1 MIGRQEILLRP
12 LLTEKNTKL
21 QELQNKYAFEVH
33 PKASKIEVEKE
44 IKKRFPKIT
53 VLGVST
59 LIVRGKTRRV
69 GKHFGKRKNWKKAI
83 VTLKSGDKLE
93 YFEGL

>member
-1 MIGRQEILLRP
+1 MIGRQEILIRP

-33 PKASKIEVEKE
+33 PKASKIEIEKD
-44 IKKRFPKIT
+44 IKKKFPKVT

-59 LIVRGKTRRV
+59 MVVRGKIRRV
-69 GKHFGKRKNWKKAI
+69 GRFSGKRKNWKKAI
-83 VTLKSGDKLE
+83 VTLKQGDKIE